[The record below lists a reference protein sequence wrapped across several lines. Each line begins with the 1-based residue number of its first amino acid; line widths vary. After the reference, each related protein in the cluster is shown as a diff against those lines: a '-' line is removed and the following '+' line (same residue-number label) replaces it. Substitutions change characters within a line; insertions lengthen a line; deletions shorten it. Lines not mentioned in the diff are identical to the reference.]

1 MNDLEYQL
9 INEAHFNY
17 GNTLFAMRGSV
28 LAIEREIAKG
38 NIPADSLE
46 FKNVV
51 RGYTILDLN
60 YQCIDTSRYDK
71 EHGGLIMR
79 EIKEQRLPELRQLI
93 EDFKRALECSDKE
106 ELQEKLQYLKRSVC
120 DLSSLGSRFCC
131 LPKYQQYRKKHRERS
146 G

>member
-38 NIPADSLE
+38 NIPADSNE

-60 YQCIDTSRYDK
+60 YQCIYY
-71 EHGGLIMR
+71 
-79 EIKEQRLPELRQLI
+79 
-93 EDFKRALECSDKE
+93 F
-106 ELQEKLQYLKRSVC
+106 
-120 DLSSLGSRFCC
+120 
-131 LPKYQQYRKKHRERS
+131 
-146 G
+146 